1 MWLVMNPTLQHLK
14 FIGKMGNQLGQLKY
28 PSGLCIQPF
37 TRHLLVCDAANHRIQ
52 VVSLDEEK
60 NDEEKNDEDN
70 EEEKCQSLF
79 VIGRADGK
87 PGEAK
92 GEFNHPSGI
101 SCGMDGSM
109 VVADSKN
116 HRVQIF
122 DASGR
127 FLSAFGSK
135 RERPAELNWPH
146 DVCFLFPPFS
156 PSSSSPS
163 SSLLLV
169 ADSSNQRLS
178 IWSVPS
184 SSSLSS
190 SIQRHQPLDQ
200 IPVAN
205 QARGVCVDLQGYVYV
220 SCGGWNGGHRV
231 EVREPRMNWH
241 LVEILGSCDNSGDNS
256 GEKSYCYYDSGRFH
270 TPIGMCVDDVN
281 TLMFCFSLT

>member
-1 MWLVMNPTLQHLK
+1 MNPTLQHLK

-146 DVCFLFPPFS
+146 DVCFILFTLLVS
-156 PSSSSPS
+156 PLGSRQQQPTIVYLERSIF
-163 SSLLLV
+163 LLL
-169 ADSSNQRLS
+169 
-178 IWSVPS
+178 I
-184 SSSLSS
+184 
-190 SIQRHQPLDQ
+190 
-200 IPVAN
+200 
-205 QARGVCVDLQGYVYV
+205 
-220 SCGGWNGGHRV
+220 
-231 EVREPRMNWH
+231 
-241 LVEILGSCDNSGDNS
+241 ILNS
-256 GEKSYCYYDSGRFH
+256 
-270 TPIGMCVDDVN
+270 TPP
-281 TLMFCFSLT
+281 TP